1 MFFFKKIIII
11 SFIFLINGCYTNNL
25 KEISDRNH
33 FSVEILTDND
43 KYNILFKEN
52 LKRFFSSKYNPHK
65 KYKLNTTI
73 TFQST
78 NTLSVSGTNVLN
90 STKAS
95 INYYLKNN
103 DTNKIIVS
111 GFFNTFPALS
121 SSSSSLYTQQ
131 KSIDHI
137 KERLIKSS
145 AKSLYMRINIIIS
158 KLS

>member
-1 MFFFKKIIII
+1 MFFLKKIIII
-11 SFIFLINGCYTNNL
+11 SLIFLMNGCLTKNS
-25 KEISDRNH
+25 KEISDNNN
-33 FSVEILTDND
+33 FSIEIVTTDN
-43 KYNILFKEN
+43 KYNILFKED
-52 LKRFFSSKYNPHK
+52 LKRFFSTKHNSYK

-95 INYYLKNN
+95 VNYYLKNN
-103 DTNKIIVS
+103 NTNKIIETGS
-111 GFFNTFPALS
+111 FNTFPALS

-137 KERLIKSS
+137 KERLVKSS

-158 KLS
+158 RLS

>member
-11 SFIFLINGCYTNNL
+11 CFIFLMVGCSSHNL
-25 KEISDRNH
+25 KEIKDQSG
-33 FSVEILTDND
+33 FSIDIETNDD

-52 LKRFFSSKYNPHK
+52 LKRFFSFKLNSYK

-73 TFQST
+73 KFQSAK
-78 NTLSVSGTNVLN
+78 TLSVSGTNVLK
-90 STKAS
+90 STKAN
-95 INYYLKNN
+95 INYYLRNN
-103 DTNKIIVS
+103 ETNDIIDS
-111 GFFNTFPALS
+111 GSISTFPALS

-145 AKSLYMRINIIIS
+145 AKSLYMRIKIIIS

>member
-1 MFFFKKIIII
+1 MFFLKKIIII
-11 SFIFLINGCYTNNL
+11 SLIFLMNGCLTKNS
-25 KEISDRNH
+25 KEISDNNN
-33 FSVEILTDND
+33 FSIEIVTNND
-43 KYNILFKEN
+43 KYNILFKES
-52 LKRFFSSKYNPHK
+52 LRRFFYTKLNSHK
-65 KYKLNTTI
+65 KYKLNTSI

-95 INYYLKNN
+95 VNYYLKNS
-103 DTNKIIVS
+103 DTNKIIKS
-111 GFFNTFPALS
+111 GLINTFPALS

-145 AKSLYMRINIIIS
+145 AKSLYMHINIIIS

>member
-1 MFFFKKIIII
+1 MFFLKKIILI
-11 SFIFLINGCYTNNL
+11 SFILLIISCSTNNL
-25 KEISDRNH
+25 KDISDQND
-33 FSVEILTDND
+33 FSIEIVTTDD
-43 KYNILFKEN
+43 KYNILFKED
-52 LKRFFSSKYNPHK
+52 LKRFFPTNHNSYK
-65 KYKLNTTI
+65 KYILNTTI

-78 NTLSVSGTNVLN
+78 KTLSVGGTNVLN

-95 INYYLKNN
+95 INYYLKNS
-103 DTNKIIVS
+103 DTNKIIKS
-111 GFFNTFPALS
+111 GLINTFPALS

-145 AKSLYMRINIIIS
+145 AKSLYMHINIIIS

>member
-1 MFFFKKIIII
+1 MFFLKKIILI
-11 SFIFLINGCYTNNL
+11 SFILLIISCSTNNL
-25 KEISDRNH
+25 KDISDQND
-33 FSVEILTDND
+33 FSIEIVTTDD
-43 KYNILFKEN
+43 KYNILFKED
-52 LKRFFSSKYNPHK
+52 LKRFFPTNHNSYK
-65 KYKLNTTI
+65 KYILDTTI

-78 NTLSVSGTNVLN
+78 KTLSVGGTNVLN

-95 INYYLKNN
+95 INYYLKNS
-103 DTNKIIVS
+103 DTNKIIKS
-111 GFFNTFPALS
+111 GLINTFPALS

-145 AKSLYMRINIIIS
+145 AKSLYMHINIIIS

>member
-1 MFFFKKIIII
+1 MLFFKKIIII
-11 SFIFLINGCYTNNL
+11 CFILLMSGCSSHNL
-25 KEISDRNH
+25 KEITDQNG
-33 FSVEILTDND
+33 FSIEIETNDD

-52 LKRFFSSKYNPHK
+52 LKRFFSTKFNSYK

-73 TFQST
+73 EFQSS
-78 NTLSVSGTNVLN
+78 NTLSVSGINVLK
-90 STKAS
+90 STKAN
-95 INYYLKNN
+95 INYYLRDNETN
-103 DTNKIIVS
+103 DIIDS
-111 GFFNTFPALS
+111 GSISTFPALS

-145 AKSLYMRINIIIS
+145 AKSLYMRIKIIIS

>member
-1 MFFFKKIIII
+1 MFFFNKIIII
-11 SFIFLINGCYTNNL
+11 SFVLLINSCSTNNL
-25 KEISDRNH
+25 KEITDQSD
-33 FSVEILTDND
+33 FFIEIVTTND

-95 INYYLKNN
+95 VNYYLMNN
-103 DTNKIIVS
+103 DTNKIVDS
-111 GFFNTFPALS
+111 GSINTFPALS

-145 AKSLYMRINIIIS
+145 AKSLYIRINIILS
-158 KLS
+158 KLN